1 MAEYLAEE
9 LKLDGIV
16 YPSAQLGVIG
26 DDDNIGDGDENE
38 SDSFAL
44 KNIAL
49 FDAHG
54 LVESG
59 ETSTARDAQGGNSE
73 EPDIERLWRL
83 FPTLFAE
90 SETKREPALRY
101 VHDSAKIVKITRINV
116 DYKVQ
121 WWA

>member
-1 MAEYLAEE
+1 MTFDETRHTAPAPGGLAEIKPAE
-9 LKLDGIV
+9 L
-16 YPSAQLGVIG
+16 A
-26 DDDNIGDGDENE
+26 
-38 SDSFAL
+38 
-44 KNIAL
+44 
-49 FDAHG
+49 
-54 LVESG
+54 
-59 ETSTARDAQGGNSE
+59 E